1 MINKIANN
9 IKYLRQ
15 LKGLSQEQMADELEV
30 TRSRIGGYEEGR
42 NEPPIDLLIKLS
54 EYFHI
59 AIDALIKGDLKKT
72 NPDALMK
79 IGKNRILF
87 PVIIDNEGD
96 DMIELIPV
104 KASAGYLRGYS
115 DPDYIER
122 LPRMKLPFLP
132 VGKHRAFPIKGDS
145 MPPLKDGSF
154 VIGKYL
160 ERLDDM
166 KDGNTYIV
174 VTKDD
179 GLSYKRLHNVNKKEG
194 TVELH
199 SDNKMYQPYKVRLDE
214 VLELWEYTCS
224 INIGDYKDEELNL
237 DSIMNMLRGLKIEI
251 EQIKKISKP
260 NWNYFFKSTS
270 YKISKQVSKSLA
282 CFC

>member
-1 MINKIANN
+1 MLNKIANN
-9 IKYLRQ
+9 LKFLRQ

-30 TRSRIGGYEEGR
+30 TRARIGGYEEGR

-132 VGKHRAFPIKGDS
+132 VG
-145 MPPLKDGSF
+145 
-154 VIGKYL
+154 
-160 ERLDDM
+160 
-166 KDGNTYIV
+166 
-174 VTKDD
+174 
-179 GLSYKRLHNVNKKEG
+179 
-194 TVELH
+194 
-199 SDNKMYQPYKVRLDE
+199 
-214 VLELWEYTCS
+214 
-224 INIGDYKDEELNL
+224 
-237 DSIMNMLRGLKIEI
+237 
-251 EQIKKISKP
+251 
-260 NWNYFFKSTS
+260 
-270 YKISKQVSKSLA
+270 
-282 CFC
+282 